1 MFKTNIYLF
10 YSNNSRSGLVGG
22 PQRDV
27 FLVDL
32 VNWIVSKKFSK
43 VILLT
48 STEADER
55 LDSQIGGSQFR
66 FISKHF
72 ENDLKALEFLEL
84 EKRQDEDIFIPGK
97 NCIFCWFLTKFES
110 DFFES
115 NRATPLIKVY

>member
-1 MFKTNIYLF
+1 MGYFWRLNEISKNAWIFFNY
-10 YSNNSRSGLVGG
+10 SRSGLVGG

-55 LDSQIGGSQFR
+55 LDSQLRGSQFR

-84 EKRQDEDIFIPGK
+84 EKRQDEDLFIPGK
-97 NCIFCWFLTKFES
+97 DLHIF
-110 DFFES
+110 
-115 NRATPLIKVY
+115 

>member
-1 MFKTNIYLF
+1 MQRSNIF
-10 YSNNSRSGLVGG
+10 FHFNNCRSGLVAG

-27 FLVDL
+27 FLDDL

-55 LDSQIGGSQFR
+55 LDSQLRGSQFR

-84 EKRQDEDIFIPGK
+84 EKRQDQDIFIPGK
-97 NCIFCWFLTKFES
+97 NDIFCL
-110 DFFES
+110 FF
-115 NRATPLIKVY
+115 N